1 MSIYLASTQAFIN
14 LYETGIISQE
24 SFNQVYQ
31 QIQDLEDDEDIAETI
46 EVWLESPN
54 NSQLLKAYKN
64 QLRELT
70 ASTYL
75 ESGKTLGIGNTKSP
89 TPVGEPNPTSRE
101 LLDNIMIKNKPSADD
116 NSQSSSS
123 ST

>member
-14 LYETGIISQE
+14 LYKRGIISQE
-24 SFNQVYQ
+24 SFNQIYQ
-31 QIQDLEDDEDIAETI
+31 QTKDLEDDENIAEAI
-46 EVWLESPN
+46 EDWLDSQN
-54 NSQLLKAYKN
+54 DSQLLEAYDN
-64 QLRELT
+64 QHRKLT
-70 ASTYL
+70 NSTSL
-75 ESGKTLGIGNTKSP
+75 ESGEPLGPGNTKSP